1 MSESAFFQ
9 DLAVLMAVAGAVA
22 VVFQKLQWPKVIGYI
37 LAGVLMSEHTWGGS
51 FLADPNSVQTIGQL
65 GVVFLMFTLGLE
77 FSTSQMKKT
86 KSVSGPMALLDALV
100 MIWLGYT
107 VGRKLFGWDMVASLF
122 LGAAICDSAT
132 TLLAK
137 TIDEMK
143 WSSRP
148 FVKYVLST
156 SVFEDILCVGVIA
169 LITGVAHGEGMSLGA
184 VGLSLGGLAVFFTCT
199 VVMGLV
205 FVPRL
210 LTRVA
215 RAGSDEALLLTSL
228 GCCFLISWVAY
239 RLDYSVALGAFLVGI
254 LGASSDVRH
263 RLLVLA
269 APLRSMFAAVFFVTI
284 GLLVNPA
291 ACWENFGVILALSA
305 VVMLGKG
312 INCLTAGLVTG
323 LGVKGSV
330 QTAFG
335 LAQIG
340 EFAYMVAILFAT
352 CTGRT
357 DSPMYQIV
365 VGVSLI
371 TTCLNPFMLRLSD
384 PVGTWAEAHLP
395 KRLADGLAAYYG
407 WLERFRAAAAPS
419 ELRRRFRGLMAW
431 LVVAWVLVFAVGV
444 AAGMLASYDYER
456 FSSFFEAHKHAFFAL
471 AANIV
476 FMAVLW
482 PVWGVGG
489 KIGDVVGEIL
499 VGAAGGDGGVG
510 WRDAV
515 RHVSRFAARLIV
527 TGLSLGEVAMA
538 TISLLPPERSVR
550 LGVLAVVVVVAVFG
564 AKHFRRAAK
573 SANMRF
579 AEALEAESRMARA
592 AAEAPKAF
600 SLPGAN
606 CLEVRVSA
614 GSVANGVTIR
624 DLDIRAKTGASVVS
638 VRRGEDDVRNPG
650 PDWRFKPD
658 DVVVGIGSS
667 AQLDALRDLFNVLK
681 G

>member
-22 VVFQKLQWPKVIGYI
+22 VVFQKFQWPKVIGYI

-77 FSTSQMKKT
+77 FSTGQMKKT
-86 KSVSGPMALLDALV
+86 KSVSGPMALVDTLV

-107 VGRKLFGWDMVASLF
+107 VGRQVFGWDMVSSLF

-137 TIDEMK
+137 TIDEMR
-143 WSSRP
+143 WSGRP

-156 SVFEDILCVGVIA
+156 SVFEDVLCVGVIA
-169 LITGVAHGEGMSLGA
+169 LITGVAHGQGMSLGA

-199 VVMGLV
+199 VVVGLV
-205 FVPRL
+205 LVPRL

-215 RAGSDEALLLTSL
+215 KTGSDEALLLTAL
-228 GCCFLISWVAY
+228 GCCFLISWIAY
-239 RLDYSVALGAFLVGI
+239 RLNYSVALGAFLVGV
-254 LGASSDVRH
+254 LGASSDVRK
-263 RLLVLA
+263 RLQSLA

-291 ACWENFGVILALSA
+291 ACWDNAGAILALSA

-312 INCLTAGLVTG
+312 ANCFTVGVLSG
-323 LGVKGSV
+323 LGVKGGV

-340 EFAYMVAILFAT
+340 EFAYMVALLFAT
-352 CTGRT
+352 CTKRT

-371 TTCLNPFMLRLSD
+371 TTCLNPLMLRVSD
-384 PVGTWAEAHLP
+384 PVGTWAEKHLP
-395 KRLADGLAAYYG
+395 RRLAEGLAAYYA
-407 WLERFRAAAAPS
+407 WLERFRAASATS
-419 ELRRRFRGLMAW
+419 GLRHRLRGLAVW
-431 LVVAWVLVFAVGV
+431 LAVAWVVVFAIGC
-444 AAGMLASYDYER
+444 AAGMLASCDYAR
-456 FSSFFEAHKHAFFAL
+456 FSAFFEAHKRAFITL
-471 AANIV
+471 AANVV
-476 FMAVLW
+476 FIAVLW

-489 KIGDVVGEIL
+489 KAGDVVGEIL
-499 VGAAGGDGGVG
+499 VGASESGGEAG

-515 RHVSRFAARLIV
+515 RHVARFAVRLLV
-527 TGLSLGEVAMA
+527 TGVSLAEVVMVDVN
-538 TISLLPPERSVR
+538 LLPPERSVR
-550 LGVLAVVVVVAVFG
+550 IGFLVLVVCLAVFG

-573 SANMRF
+573 SANARF

-592 AAEAPKAF
+592 AAEAKTF
-600 SLPGAN
+600 SLPGDN
-606 CLEVRVSA
+606 FLEVPVSG
-614 GSVANGVTIR
+614 GSRAVGATIR
-624 DLDIRAKTGASVVS
+624 ELDVRAKTGASVVS
-638 VRRGEDDVRNPG
+638 VRRGGADARNPG
-650 PDWRFKPD
+650 PGWRFEAG
-658 DVVVGIGSS
+658 DVVVAIGAP
-667 AQLDALRDLFNVLK
+667 AQLAALRDLFNA
-681 G
+681 